1 MAGIG
6 VPELI
11 VLGILVAIVVGGF
24 ATIDAASR
32 PAARYVVGSK
42 GIWLAVLLGTNPLLT
57 RWVGALFWM
66 ATLPIFGVATVAY
79 LAANRYRNPTPRPAW
94 VWIVGALAIAGLIAV
109 NTVLLLRELRA
120 AMPRPSERELLDA
133 PDAAMVAE
141 LLAEGTNPARPHAVA
156 FLLFLPDEA
165 SAARVAQ
172 TLRAQGF
179 AVELRESV
187 GGGQWQARGTRMMP
201 LDVMELAR
209 LRGELEAL
217 AVAEGGSYGG
227 WRAPIVP

>member
-11 VLGILVAIVVGGF
+11 VLGVLVAIVVGGF

-42 GIWLAVLLGTNPLLT
+42 GVWVAVLLCTNPLLT
-57 RWVGALFWM
+57 RWVGVLFWM
-66 ATLPIFGVATVAY
+66 ATLPIFAVATVAY

-94 VWIVGALAIAGLIAV
+94 VWAVGTLLIAGLVAV

-120 AMPRPSERELLDA
+120 AVPPPTERELLDA

-141 LLAEGTNPARPHAVA
+141 LLAEGTDPSRPHALA

-172 TLRAQGF
+172 TLRQRGF

-187 GGGQWQARGTRMMP
+187 GGGQWQARGTRMMR
-201 LDVMELAR
+201 LDMAELAR

-217 AVAEGGSYGG
+217 AASEGGQYGG
-227 WRAPIVP
+227 WRAPVVR